1 MMLRL
6 LCLPLL
12 LICSTGSMLQQQSNP
27 APFTGAAQQVLRK
40 QILREADWALQQL
53 PITVTAT
60 RAARSAGGL
69 HDFYSEGDY
78 WWPNPLSADSPY
90 VQKDGMSNPAN
101 FTAHRHAM
109 IRFSRVTG
117 ALAAAYKITGDDRYV
132 LHALSHYKAWCTDSA
147 TMMYPHLQYAQ
158 AITGRFT
165 GRGIGII
172 DGIQLME
179 AAQGMLLMEKSKRMD
194 AVVLAGTKKWFAAF
208 LTWLC
213 NHPYGKDEMN
223 AANNHGTCWVMQAA
237 VFAKFTGNRARMEF
251 CSNRYKNI
259 LLPRQMAED
268 GSFPLELKRTKA
280 YGYSIFNL
288 DAMATIC
295 QVLSSPG
302 DDLWN
307 YETPDG
313 KSIKKGIAYLYPF
326 IADKTK
332 WPLPPDVM
340 YWKQWPVAQPFLIF
354 GANAFNNGSWFNTWK
369 VLDHQPGEDEVIR
382 NLPVRHPLIWME

>member
-1 MMLRL
+1 MMLRFI
-6 LCLPLL
+6 CLPLL
-12 LICSTGSMLQQQSNP
+12 LVCSTGSMLQQQTQP
-27 APFTGAAQQVLRK
+27 APFTGAAQEVLRK

-60 RAARSAGGL
+60 PAARSAGGL

-78 WWPNPLSADSPY
+78 WWPHPLSADSPY

-109 IRFSRVTG
+109 IRFSRITG

-132 LHALSHYKAWCTDSA
+132 LQALTHYKAWFTDTV

-158 AITGRFT
+158 AIKGRFT

-194 AVVLAGTKKWFAAF
+194 AAVLAGTKKWFDVF

-237 VFAKFTGNRARMEF
+237 VFAKFTGNRAQMEF
-251 CSNRYKNI
+251 CSNRYKNV

-268 GSFPLELKRTKA
+268 GSFPLELKRTKG

-295 QVLSSPG
+295 QVLSS
-302 DDLWN
+302 DDNDLWN
-307 YETPDG
+307 YETRDG

-340 YWKQWPVAQPFLIF
+340 YWQQWPVAQPFLLF

-369 VLDHQPGEDEVIR
+369 ALDHQPEEDEVIR

>member
-1 MMLRL
+1 MLRL
-6 LCLPLL
+6 LCLLPLL
-12 LICSTGSMLQQQSNP
+12 VFSTGSMLQQQKQP
-27 APFTGAAQQVLRK
+27 VPFTEAAQKVLRK

-60 RAARSAGGL
+60 PAARSAGGL

-78 WWPNPLSADSPY
+78 WWPHPLSADSPY
-90 VQKDGMSNPAN
+90 VQKDGMSKPAN
-101 FTAHRHAM
+101 FTAHRRAM

-132 LHALSHYKAWCTDSA
+132 LHALIHYKAWCTDSA
-147 TMMYPHLQYAQ
+147 TMMHPHLQYAQ
-158 AITGRFT
+158 AIKGRFT

-179 AAQGMLLMEKSKRMD
+179 AAQGMMLMEKSKRMD
-194 AVVLAGTKKWFAAF
+194 AAVLDGTKKWFAAF
-208 LTWLC
+208 LAWLC

-237 VFAKFTGNRARMEF
+237 VFAKFTANRELMEF

-295 QVLSSPG
+295 QVLSSAG
-302 DDLWN
+302 NDLWN

-340 YWKQWPVAQPFLIF
+340 YWQQWPVAQPFLFF
-354 GANAFNNGSWFNTWK
+354 GANAFNNGSWFSTWK
-369 VLDHQPGEDEVIR
+369 ALDHQPEEDEVIR